1 MFNKN
6 KKIIEKIVDIKN
18 QLNKFLILLLTA
30 LFPLNQQF
38 HLRPFPS
45 VDGLIIDYLILKISL
60 PEILVMLLFIFNLRQ
75 LFEIFINIFKK
86 PLSWVFLGLVLGSI
100 LTSNYIALALY
111 ENLMLILLILLGIFF
126 YSKKELINEEFL
138 SFSLKFWL
146 VFLIILGSL
155 QFYAQS
161 SIFNNYAL
169 TGEFPYSEDHYHV
182 KQKNVFFEDMIP
194 PYSIFSHSNIFG
206 GYILFILIF
215 LYYLKKDTIRY
226 YILVLYGLIL
236 SGSVACL
243 LGYLTFLIVRNLNYF
258 YLKKSLIGLVS
269 LSLIIYFLF
278 SFRYEE
284 FLSDSSI
291 YRRLYMFDLSLEKF
305 IDKPKLLF
313 FGSGYYN
320 YFFEVRK
327 DLYNYELIRF
337 FQPPHFLPF
346 VVIWQYGLVFL
357 GLIVFLIVKFSSLLT
372 KNFWILLCIIVVIG
386 SFDHY
391 IITNHQFKILLLILL
406 PYSLKIKN
414 SI

>member
-1 MFNKN
+1 MGNIIHLGVIHLTPDINIYKMFKKN

-278 SFRYEE
+278 S
-284 FLSDSSI
+284 
-291 YRRLYMFDLSLEKF
+291 
-305 IDKPKLLF
+305 
-313 FGSGYYN
+313 
-320 YFFEVRK
+320 
-327 DLYNYELIRF
+327 
-337 FQPPHFLPF
+337 
-346 VVIWQYGLVFL
+346 L
-357 GLIVFLIVKFSSLLT
+357 GMR
-372 KNFWILLCIIVVIG
+372 
-386 SFDHY
+386 SF
-391 IITNHQFKILLLILL
+391 
-406 PYSLKIKN
+406 
-414 SI
+414 